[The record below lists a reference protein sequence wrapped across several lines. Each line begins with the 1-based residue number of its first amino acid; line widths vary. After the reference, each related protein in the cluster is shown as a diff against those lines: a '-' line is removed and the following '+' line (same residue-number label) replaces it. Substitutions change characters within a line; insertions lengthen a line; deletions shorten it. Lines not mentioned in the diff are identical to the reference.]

1 MLWATPRC
9 AATLVYPLLSNPEST
24 ILNPTPNE
32 SWGFLHPECHGYN
45 AILFFS
51 WDLAKTIEQQFKLHA
66 NSPLSM
72 QLFEAQKAVDR
83 LLNQYVQIQ
92 ANPKAFEGQSI
103 TLKLES
109 DGTDADGRPVL
120 ALQTSSELEG
130 LILEMQSQLQSTQTI
145 N

>member
-1 MLWATPRC
+1 M
-9 AATLVYPLLSNPEST
+9 NPSQ
-24 ILNPTPNE
+24 NE

-66 NSPLSM
+66 ESSLAV
-72 QLFEAQKAVDR
+72 QLTEAQKAVDR

-103 TLKLES
+103 TLKLERDSS
-109 DGTDADGRPVL
+109 DAEGTPVL
-120 ALQTSSELEG
+120 ALQTSPELEE
-130 LILEMQSQLQSTQTI
+130 LILEMQSQLQATQTI